1 MSDFEVGNST
11 FRYKRDEYP
20 LSKIRNARV
29 KSNSIIDHA
38 LKLFLTGAIVSSIV
52 WVICPE
58 GFGMIMAP
66 IAFVLGVVGTAF
78 TVNKYE
84 LQVEFQHI
92 DETGVQW
99 VSVTGSSKRES
110 KAIYE
115 EQVSAVKRAIT

>member
-1 MSDFEVGNST
+1 MSDFEVSNST

-20 LSKIRNARV
+20 LSKIRGARV
-29 KSNSIIDHA
+29 KSNSLFDHA
-38 LKLFLTGAIVSSIV
+38 LKLLLMGAIVSSIV

-66 IAFVLGVVGTAF
+66 ISFGLGVVGTAF
-78 TVNKYE
+78 TVSKYE

-99 VSVTGSSKRES
+99 VSVAGSSKPES

-115 EQVSAVKRAIT
+115 EQVNAVRRAIT